1 MSKQRAINTI
11 VPPRDDALLI
21 DRNQARVILGNSSY
35 STILRLEA
43 AGKLTPIKLND
54 SEKAKVFFRASQV
67 MGLLGKPEP
76 DEVLIPVPTSEPSKH
91 AQKKPHTIFVD
102 GRRYVEVV
110 ESETA

>member
-1 MSKQRAINTI
+1 MSKQKPISKI

-54 SEKAKVFFRASQV
+54 SVKAKVFFRASQV

-76 DEVLIPVPTSEPSKH
+76 DEPAAPEPAPQSKH
-91 AQKKPHTIFVD
+91 AQKIPTTVVID
-102 GRRYVEVV
+102 GRVFVEVT
-110 ESETA
+110 E

>member
-1 MSKQRAINTI
+1 MSKQKPISKIA
-11 VPPRDDALLI
+11 PPRDDALLI

-76 DEVLIPVPTSEPSKH
+76 DETGTLEPISQSKH
-91 AQKKPHTIFVD
+91 AQKIPSTVVID
-102 GRRYVEVV
+102 GRVFVEV
-110 ESETA
+110 TQ